1 MSAFKLKLK
10 DIRKECGMTQ
20 REVAEKA
27 GVSLGAYRTWE
38 QETSGLSLENAYS
51 IANVLGC
58 TPNDLCDW
66 YATHP
71 REGPRQT
78 RLDPEREALLAN
90 YNRCTPERRDM
101 LMQQA
106 MDGAYISQERPE
118 RDVPAAREAE

>member
-1 MSAFKLKLK
+1 MELVLKQV
-10 DIRKECGMTQ
+10 RERCGYTQ
-20 REVAEKA
+20 KQLADELGVKVAT
-27 GVSLGAYRTWE
+27 YRTWE
-38 QETSGLSLENAYS
+38 QGSVKLTLENAFN

-71 REGPRQT
+71 RERPR
-78 RLDPEREALLAN
+78 RSDPEREALLAN
-90 YNRCTPERRDM
+90 YDRCTPERRDM

>member
-1 MSAFKLKLK
+1 MELVLKQV
-10 DIRKECGMTQ
+10 RERCGYTQ
-20 REVAEKA
+20 RQLADELGVKVAT
-27 GVSLGAYRTWE
+27 YRTWE
-38 QETSGLSLENAYS
+38 QGSVKLTLENAFN

-71 REGPRQT
+71 RERPR
-78 RLDPEREALLAN
+78 RSDPEREALLAN
-90 YNRCTPERRDM
+90 YDRCTPERRDM

>member
-1 MSAFKLKLK
+1 MPAFKLKLK
-10 DIRKECGMTQ
+10 DIRKESGMTQ

-51 IANVLGC
+51 ISNVLGC

-71 REGPRQT
+71 RERPR
-78 RLDPEREALLAN
+78 RSDPGRDELGDCYDA
-90 YNRCTPERRDM
+90 CTPDQRAGLLMSARNAAAASRDFSERRSVLD
-101 LMQQA
+101 A
-106 MDGAYISQERPE
+106 
-118 RDVPAAREAE
+118 

>member
-38 QETSGLSLENAYS
+38 QETSGLSLENAYN

-71 REGPRQT
+71 RERPR
-78 RLDPEREALLAN
+78 RSDPGRDELGDCYDA
-90 YNRCTPERRDM
+90 CTPDQRAGLLMSARNAAAASRDFSERRSVLD
-101 LMQQA
+101 A
-106 MDGAYISQERPE
+106 
-118 RDVPAAREAE
+118 

>member
-10 DIRKECGMTQ
+10 DIRKESGMTQ

-51 IANVLGC
+51 ISNALGC

-71 REGPRQT
+71 RERPR
-78 RLDPEREALLAN
+78 RSDPERDELGDCYDA
-90 YNRCTPERRDM
+90 CTPDQRAGLLMSARNAAAASRDFSERRSVLD
-101 LMQQA
+101 A
-106 MDGAYISQERPE
+106 
-118 RDVPAAREAE
+118 

>member
-1 MSAFKLKLK
+1 MELVLKQV
-10 DIRKECGMTQ
+10 RERCGYTQ
-20 REVAEKA
+20 RQLADELGVKVAT
-27 GVSLGAYRTWE
+27 YRTWE
-38 QETSGLSLENAYS
+38 QGSVKLTLENAFN

-71 REGPRQT
+71 RERPRQA
-78 RLDPEREALLAN
+78 RLDPEREALISN
-90 YNRCTPERRDM
+90 YDRCTPERRDM

-118 RDVPAAREAE
+118 RDVPVAREAE

>member
-1 MSAFKLKLK
+1 MELVLKQV
-10 DIRKECGMTQ
+10 RERCGYTQ
-20 REVAEKA
+20 RQLADDL
-27 GVSLGAYRTWE
+27 GVKLATYRTWE
-38 QETSGLSLENAYS
+38 QGSVKLTLENAFN

-71 REGPRQT
+71 RERPRQAH
-78 RLDPEREALLAN
+78 LDAEHEALLTN
-90 YNRCTPERRDM
+90 YDRCTPERRDM

>member
-10 DIRKECGMTQ
+10 DIRKESGMTQ

-71 REGPRQT
+71 RERPR
-78 RLDPEREALLAN
+78 RSDPERDELGDCYDA
-90 YNRCTPERRDM
+90 CTPDQRAGLLMSARNAAAASRDFSERRSVLD
-101 LMQQA
+101 A
-106 MDGAYISQERPE
+106 
-118 RDVPAAREAE
+118 

>member
-1 MSAFKLKLK
+1 MELVLKQV
-10 DIRKECGMTQ
+10 RERCGYTQ
-20 REVAEKA
+20 KQLADELGVKVAT
-27 GVSLGAYRTWE
+27 YRTWE
-38 QETSGLSLENAYS
+38 QGSVKLTLENAFN

-71 REGPRQT
+71 RERPCQAH
-78 RLDPEREALLAN
+78 LDPEREALLAN
-90 YNRCTPERRDM
+90 YDRCTPERRDM

-118 RDVPAAREAE
+118 RGLPTPGRRR